1 MRIRNYLL
9 LAGFL
14 GCGLLGGWAG
24 WKLHP
29 SCPVPSQVD
38 TRKIKRVIEIKPDG
52 SSRETIES
60 NEKVV
65 KPAPVSQPKWSAG
78 VRAVS
83 SVYRLSEPRYEFDLH
98 RRVGDTNLWLGV
110 GGTSQKEVLIGIRLD
125 F

>member
-24 WKLHP
+24 WRLHP

-38 TRKIKRVIEIKPDG
+38 TRTKIRWIDRKPDG
-52 SSRETIES
+52 SSTERIE
-60 NEKVV
+60 EQERIV

-78 VRAVS
+78 IRAVS
-83 SVYRLSEPRYEFDLH
+83 SVYKLSEPRYELDLH